1 MKGRFFVVGVGPGD
15 PELMTLKAVRVLKQS
30 QVWLVPAARKGGNS
44 TALTIATGVVE
55 RENKEILTHHFPMK
69 KVHIGQPPDAE
80 VKAAWKEAA
89 ELIYQRLKEGKDVA
103 FPTLGDPA
111 IYSTG
116 FYVWE
121 TLLENVPGMEVE
133 IIPGVSAIGASSAA
147 SGVPLCLGDERMVVV
162 PATFEDR
169 KLREIFTEFESVV
182 LMKVH
187 NVMDRLVPLLDE
199 LGLLEKAVLVERT
212 SHEDQRIHRDLK
224 AAASREL
231 HYFSTMIV
239 RKA

>member
-1 MKGRFFVVGVGPGD
+1 MKGRFYVVGVGPGD
-15 PELMTLKAVRVLKQS
+15 PELMTLKAVRVLKES
-30 QVWLVPAARKGGNS
+30 QVWLAPAARKNGNS
-44 TALTIATGVVE
+44 TALTIATGAVE
-55 RENKEILTHHFPMK
+55 REDREILTHHFPMK

-89 ELIYQRLKEGKDVA
+89 SLIEERLAAGMSVA

-121 TLLENVPGMEVE
+121 TLVENVPGIEVE

-147 SGVPLCLGDERMVVV
+147 AGVPLCLGDERMVVI
-162 PATFEDR
+162 PATFEDQ
-169 KLREIFTEFESVV
+169 KLRDIFREFESVV

-187 NVMDRLVPLLDE
+187 NVMERLVPLLEE
-199 LGLLEKAVLVERT
+199 LDLLEKAVLVECT

-224 AAASREL
+224 KMVGEKL

-239 RKA
+239 RK